1 MYSVNDMKT
10 MGPWLVSILNND
22 VMSYKIYNRLDMMLP
37 DVSFDV
43 IKRQC
48 AQVKTVF
55 NDIAGEIANGNL
67 GLMQSQGLLSYFQM
81 DPPTT
86 SQMGVKFQGEDKDG
100 NPIDVDPEDVPAD
113 IMAILEAMSVN
124 GIVDLTFTPY
134 DPNYNEPIM
143 VSQSGVLNVMPYE
156 IAYGLDVNI
165 LKTDDEVISFI
176 SMFLSQFMHYGI
188 NRDTK
193 NELNDKCREI
203 NKVQPNVPNE
213 LLDELDAM
221 MSDAENESKNV

>member
-1 MYSVNDMKT
+1 MYSVDDMKT

-22 VMSYKIYNRLDMMLP
+22 VMAYKIYNRLDTMIT

-48 AQVKTVF
+48 AQVKSTF
-55 NDIAGEIANGNL
+55 DDIAGEIANGHL
-67 GLMQSQGLLSYFQM
+67 ELMQSQGLLSYFHM

-86 SQMGVKFQGEDKDG
+86 SQLGVKFQREDADG
-100 NPIDVDPEDVPAD
+100 NTIDVEPDDVPDD
-113 IMAILEAMSVN
+113 IMAILESMAIN
-124 GIVDLTFTPY
+124 GVVDLTFTPY
-134 DPNYNEPIM
+134 DPNYNEPII

-156 IAYGLDVNI
+156 VAYGLDVNI
-165 LKTDDEVISFI
+165 LQTEDEVISFI
-176 SMFLSQFMHYGI
+176 SMFLAQFMHFGI

-193 NELNDKCREI
+193 NALNDKCSEI
-203 NKVQPNVPNE
+203 SKAQPNVPTE

-221 MSDAENESKNV
+221 MSVAENESKNA

>member
-1 MYSVNDMKT
+1 MYSVDDMKT

-22 VMSYKIYNRLDMMLP
+22 VMAYKIYNRLDTMLP

-48 AQVKTVF
+48 AQVKSTF
-55 NDIAGEIANGNL
+55 NDIAGEIANGHL
-67 GLMQSQGLLSYFQM
+67 GLMQSQGLLSYFHM

-86 SQMGVKFQGEDKDG
+86 SQLGVKFQREDEDG
-100 NPIDVDPEDVPAD
+100 NTIEVEPDDVPDD
-113 IMAILEAMSVN
+113 IMAILESMAVN
-124 GIVDLTFTPY
+124 GVVDLTFTPY

-156 IAYGLDVNI
+156 VAYGLDVN
-165 LKTDDEVISFI
+165 LLSTDDEVISFV
-176 SMFLSQFMHYGI
+176 SMFLSQFMHFGL

-193 NELNDKCREI
+193 NALNDKCREI
-203 NKVQPNVPNE
+203 NNVQPDVPIE
-213 LLDELDAM
+213 LFEELDVM
-221 MSDAENESKNV
+221 MSEAEAESKNV

>member
-1 MYSVNDMKT
+1 MYSVDDMKT

-22 VMSYKIYNRLDMMLP
+22 VMAYKIYNRLDMIMT

-48 AQVKTVF
+48 GQVKSIF
-55 NDIAGEIANGNL
+55 NEIAGEIANGNL
-67 GLMQSQGLLSYFQM
+67 GLMESQGLLSYFHM

-86 SQMGVKFQGEDKDG
+86 SQLGVKFQREDADG
-100 NPIDVDPEDVPAD
+100 NKIDVDPDDVPDD
-113 IMAILEAMSVN
+113 IMAILESMAVN
-124 GIVDLTFTPY
+124 GVVDLTFTPY

-165 LKTDDEVISFI
+165 LKTDDEVISFV

-193 NELNDKCREI
+193 NALNDKCREI
-203 NKVQPNVPNE
+203 NKVQPDVPNE
-213 LLDELDAM
+213 LFDELDVM
-221 MSDAENESKNV
+221 MANAEIESKNA